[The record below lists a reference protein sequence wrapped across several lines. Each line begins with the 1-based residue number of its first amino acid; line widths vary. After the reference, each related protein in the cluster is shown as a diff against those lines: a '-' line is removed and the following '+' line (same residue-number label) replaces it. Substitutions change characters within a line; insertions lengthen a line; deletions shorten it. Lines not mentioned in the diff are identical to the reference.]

1 MLSSIIEPF
10 GARVNVAIV
19 WIPMLPEDST
29 AAATGTSELFDS
41 AVAQFYDADRL
52 LGAAIASA
60 LNASTTAWDIYLT
73 YGRAQRWEDGAP
85 PPAPIA
91 YAHQLGNWADASR
104 YRTGS
109 DLRSELRYMAE
120 QIANG

>member
-1 MLSSIIEPF
+1 VLSSVIEPF
-10 GARVNVAIV
+10 RGRVSVAIV
-19 WIPMLPEDST
+19 WIPMLPDDSA
-29 AAATGTSELFDS
+29 AAATGTSELFAS

-60 LNASTTAWDIYLT
+60 VKASTTAWDIYLT
-73 YGRAQRWEDGAP
+73 YGRAQRWEDGAA

-104 YRTGS
+104 YRTGD
-109 DLRSELRYMAE
+109 DLRSELRHMAE
-120 QIANG
+120 QIVNG